1 MDSKTSEDIKNY
13 YKRKRLYESKIKKK
27 KSDIIKLR
35 GLTMSEKKRMFKDIK
50 PVCINC
56 KKPGGTIFKNEG
68 QFLVATCGASSPCS
82 LDLKIDRGRWENLR
96 ISEENA
102 ANEVNDLQTKII
114 ATKLMLLFNYKNEEE
129 TIANFDEFKKLLNL
143 WSNSLLKLRK
153 EYIDIIASPAR
164 KASIEEN
171 ENNIFIEK
179 TKLRELNKKYED
191 TQQPELIREMVEAY
205 VSQIKPLADKIRET
219 KYKYSG
225 VEDNEN
231 DILLIQL
238 PYTLN
243 ELYMQDSNK

>member
-102 ANEVNDLQTKII
+102 AKEVNDLQTKII
-114 ATKLMLLFNYKNEEE
+114 ETKLRLLFNYKNEEE

-143 WSNSLLKLRK
+143 WSNSLLKMRK
-153 EYIDIIASPAR
+153 KYIDIIDNPAK

-171 ENNIFIEK
+171 ENNLFIEK
-179 TKLRELNKKYED
+179 TKLRELNQKYED
-191 TQQPELIREMVEAY
+191 NQRPELIREMVEAY
-205 VSQIKPLADKIRET
+205 VSQLKPLADKLGKLNINIRELRIM
-219 KYKYSG
+219 KMIYF
-225 VEDNEN
+225 
-231 DILLIQL
+231 
-238 PYTLN
+238 
-243 ELYMQDSNK
+243 